1 MRGLIFA
8 AFAFMAPIFAHA
20 QTSLHTISTVPAQP
34 RAGEAFQ
41 IKVTGSWPNTC
52 PLQALPVVVDG
63 ANIDVAVRQGDVI
76 CGDAITPYVM
86 IFDATS
92 VGGPGFPAAIDYRV
106 RFSVRDAAGN
116 PTLLGF
122 HVVDVLSSGAR
133 AIQPESGFWSPD
145 TAGEFLTSGS
155 GIGFM
160 IESQNS
166 TVAVTTNAYQM
177 NGQPAWYLTT
187 GVLTGSVL
195 HGDLLRSL
203 GGQPLWGTYR
213 GPQSVT
219 PAGSVSIE
227 FLSNAQAVAW
237 YSRPSGEGLIDPLEL
252 MPISI
257 RRMNFALASEGRA
270 LAGTWA
276 VTPVSAL
283 SSLDISLLRLSY
295 SAERSNATEAV
306 LLDTVKG
313 FELRCALD
321 TARPDGPPRSCILS
335 SGGAEIGRFDNN
347 ALTRLGGKRGGE
359 SIALVRVAN

>member
-1 MRGLIFA
+1 MHRLTFA
-8 AFAFMAPIFAHA
+8 MLAFLAPVLAYA
-20 QTSLHTISTVPAQP
+20 QSSLHSISTVPAQP
-34 RAGEAFQ
+34 GEGEAFQ
-41 IKVTGSWPNTC
+41 IRVTGAWPNTC

-76 CGDAITPYVM
+76 CGDAVTPYVLV
-86 IFDATS
+86 FDPAAA
-92 VGGPGFPAAIDYRV
+92 GGAGFPSARDYRI
-106 RFSVRDAAGN
+106 RFSVRDGAGN
-116 PTLLGF
+116 PTLLSF
-122 HVVDVLSSGAR
+122 YLVDVRSDDAR
-133 AIQPESGFWSPD
+133 VIQPEAGFWAPD
-145 TAGEFLTSGS
+145 SAGEFLTSGS
-155 GIGFM
+155 GVGFM
-160 IESQNS
+160 IESQLN
-166 TVAVTTNAYQM
+166 TVAVTTNAYQL

-219 PAGSVSIE
+219 PAGSLDIE
-227 FLSNAQAVAW
+227 FVSNAQAIAW
-237 YSRPSGEGLIDPLEL
+237 YSRPAGEGLIDPLEL

-283 SSLDISLLRLSY
+283 SGLNISLLRLSY
-295 SAERSNATEAV
+295 AADRSSPSEAV

-313 FELRCALD
+313 FELRCTLD
-321 TARPDGPPRSCILS
+321 KARPDGPPRLCVLS

-347 ALTRLGGKRGGE
+347 ALTRLGGNRGAE
-359 SIALVRVAN
+359 SIALVRVAD